1 MKETTADVVS
11 ANPRDRVCYYA
22 YFLFENVT
30 PLLRKE
36 INHATK
42 VHSEAF
48 QQPDVDPD
56 LLKALDNVHHRL
68 TKHWAKVFQEP
79 ISRALLTQQI
89 SFFQRFL
96 TDRLLEV
103 YTGRPYQV
111 DQWHSTELRIFRQ
124 RDDLGQ
130 MYYDFF
136 TWPLEEMMLD
146 QDHVQETLVT
156 AAAEPQSADRAKDIQ
171 CLIARCDWPS
181 LARALVK
188 DRELAIGLFDEE
200 PIDPEYY
207 NANTRKK
214 VLRGIEK
221 VRDKYFEDLSDLA
234 KFSISKYAVGLSPIQ
249 SSADEK
255 SDSAGTSL
263 DEKTVVITTRETSE
277 PRTKAGQQSK
287 TTARDL
293 IHTLLGGLG
302 GAGLGQGLRSRLH
315 INSPGSSGGGWDET
329 SPLVNSKKAD

>member
-1 MKETTADVVS
+1 MKETTADV
-11 ANPRDRVCYYA
+11 
-22 YFLFENVT
+22 
-30 PLLRKE
+30 
-36 INHATK
+36 
-42 VHSEAF
+42 
-48 QQPDVDPD
+48 
-56 LLKALDNVHHRL
+56 
-68 TKHWAKVFQEP
+68 VFQEP

-103 YTGRPYQV
+103 YTGKPYQV

-130 MYYDFF
+130 MYHDFF

-171 CLIARCDWPS
+171 CLIACCDWPS

-214 VLRGIEK
+214 VLRGIDK
-221 VRDKYFEDLSDLA
+221 VRDKHFEDLSDPA
-234 KFSISKYAVGLSPIQ
+234 KYTISKYATGLSPAQ

-255 SDSAGTSL
+255 LDPTSL

-277 PRTKAGQQSK
+277 PTTKAGQQSK

-293 IHTLLGGLG
+293 VHTLLGGLG
-302 GAGLGQGLRSRLH
+302 SAGLGQGLRSRLH

-329 SPLVNSKKAD
+329 SPLVDSKKAK

>member
-11 ANPRDRVCYYA
+11 ANPRDRSCYYA

-36 INHATK
+36 IHHATK

-48 QQPDVDPD
+48 QQPDVDAE

-68 TKHWAKVFQEP
+68 TRHWAKVFQEP

-103 YTGRPYQV
+103 YTGKPYQV
-111 DQWHSTELRIFRQ
+111 DQWHATELRIFCQ
-124 RDDLGQ
+124 RDDIAQ

-146 QDHVQETLVT
+146 QDHVQEMLVT
-156 AAAEPQSADRAKDIQ
+156 AAAEPQSPDRAKDIQ
-171 CLIARCDWPS
+171 HLIARCDWPG

-188 DRELAIGLFDEE
+188 DRELANALFGEE
-200 PIDPEYY
+200 PIVPEYY
-207 NANTRKK
+207 NTNTRKK
-214 VLRGIEK
+214 VLRGIDK
-221 VRDKYFEDLSDLA
+221 VRDKYFEDLSDPA
-234 KFSISKYAVGLSPIQ
+234 KFTISKHAMGLSPVQ
-249 SSADEK
+249 PSAEENLASKSIDEK
-255 SDSAGTSL
+255 A
-263 DEKTVVITTRETSE
+263 VVITTRETPE
-277 PRTKAGQQSK
+277 PSVQAGQQSK

-293 IHTLLGGLG
+293 IHSLLGGLG
-302 GAGLGQGLRSRLH
+302 NGGMGQGWRSRLH
-315 INSPGSSGGGWDET
+315 IGSPSSSGSGWDET
-329 SPLVNSKKAD
+329 SPLVSTKKEG